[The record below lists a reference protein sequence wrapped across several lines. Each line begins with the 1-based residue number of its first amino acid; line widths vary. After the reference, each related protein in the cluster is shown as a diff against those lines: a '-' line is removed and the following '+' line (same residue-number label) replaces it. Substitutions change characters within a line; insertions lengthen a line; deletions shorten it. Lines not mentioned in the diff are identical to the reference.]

1 MEAVQTRSIGESL
14 QINKKAQISHKVLNL
29 IGSQSC
35 LVYISIPDLFTVYIA
50 SLGKTC
56 TVC

>member
-14 QINKKAQISHKVLNL
+14 QINKKAQISHKLLDL
-29 IGSQSC
+29 IGSQSR
-35 LVYISIPDLFTVYIA
+35 LVYISIQDLFTVYIA
-50 SLGKTC
+50 LLCLTC